1 MVPNRNIPKLRKERP
16 KAVAPAILPATADP
30 LREIRALKRVVQ
42 IGVYAAILGTEPFYL
57 FVLHYSW
64 SQLLSGLF
72 VGLIIATVAIEGAFG
87 QMFKL
92 RRRSAYPSLLLQA
105 LSSASDV
112 GAAADQALPI
122 INRLL
127 RIRGSAVALSE
138 ESGGLRLLS
147 VSVMAEEDALHLLE
161 QGKAETARVLEGD
174 VERALVSEGIEAHER
189 FVTKSDRVVLVPLA
203 AMTRTLGVL
212 VLVGRKG
219 KSDLGDFDLLKAV
232 GTALGLSIENLRD
245 KEELARTASLL
256 STALESTADGILVVG
271 KDGKIERSNAKF
283 LEMWKIP
290 DSIVESRDDDKALEF
305 VLQQLD
311 EPEAFMNRVRELY
324 AQPDAESIDTVV
336 FKDGRVFERFSQP
349 RRLNG
354 RNVGRVWTFRDV
366 TETKRAEEAL
376 AANEKRFRAL
386 IENSTDGISLMDADG
401 VCVYGAPS
409 TERILGYKPEELIG
423 VNAFDLIH
431 PDDIQDAG
439 QAMASLL
446 TQPSGTQASS
456 NRFRLKDG
464 SWHWF
469 EGTATNLLHDPAVR
483 AIVMNYRDITE
494 RREAEEALRESEE
507 QFRLIQESALDAI
520 ITMNADGE
528 ITSWNPQ
535 AETIFGWT
543 RDEAVGRPLA
553 ETLIPERHRETH
565 KRGLERVIATGEGP
579 ILNKRTEV
587 TALDRAGR
595 EFPVELAVV
604 PLYRG
609 ESVSFCAF
617 VRDISERKKA
627 EETIRH
633 LAYHDVLTGLPNRVL
648 FEERLRLALAQ
659 ARRSRTKVAV
669 MFLDLDRF
677 KLVNDTV
684 GHTGGDQLL
693 QEVAGEFSE
702 TIREGDTVARVGGDE
717 FTFLLPGIER
727 AEDATAAAERIL
739 QRVRKP
745 RTVAGQEFRVTTS
758 IGITVF
764 PRDGGTADILMRN
777 ADTAMYR
784 AKERGR
790 DNYQLYTPA
799 MKASLQEMLALE
811 NDLSHAL
818 ERNELFVLYQP
829 LVSIDSGSIVGGEA
843 LLRWQHPQRGLVG
856 PEEFIPLAE
865 ETGLIGPIGE
875 WVLQTACQQAKEWH
889 DSDLS
894 PIRITVNVSAR
905 QIEQPGLVRAV
916 ADVLADTGLPPQRLQ
931 LELTEGAVMR
941 QVDSVTSALAKL
953 RSMGVGISVDDFGT
967 GYSSLGYLK
976 RFPIETIKIDRTFV
990 RDVATDQND
999 AAIVTTVIAMARG
1012 LNLRVVAEGV
1022 ETEAQLGFLREN
1034 KCDEFQGF
1042 LVSPAVSPPQFE
1054 ALVRQRQGRHAI
1066 VLPLKFR

>member
-1 MVPNRNIPKLRKERP
+1 M
-16 KAVAPAILPATADP
+16 
-30 LREIRALKRVVQ
+30 
-42 IGVYAAILGTEPFYL
+42 
-57 FVLHYSW
+57 
-64 SQLLSGLF
+64 
-72 VGLIIATVAIEGAFG
+72 
-87 QMFKL
+87 
-92 RRRSAYPSLLLQA
+92 
-105 LSSASDV
+105 
-112 GAAADQALPI
+112 
-122 INRLL
+122 
-127 RIRGSAVALSE
+127 
-138 ESGGLRLLS
+138 
-147 VSVMAEEDALHLLE
+147 
-161 QGKAETARVLEGD
+161 
-174 VERALVSEGIEAHER
+174 
-189 FVTKSDRVVLVPLA
+189 
-203 AMTRTLGVL
+203 
-212 VLVGRKG
+212 
-219 KSDLGDFDLLKAV
+219 
-232 GTALGLSIENLRD
+232 
-245 KEELARTASLL
+245 
-256 STALESTADGILVVG
+256 
-271 KDGKIERSNAKF
+271 
-283 LEMWKIP
+283 
-290 DSIVESRDDDKALEF
+290 
-305 VLQQLD
+305 
-311 EPEAFMNRVRELY
+311 
-324 AQPDAESIDTVV
+324 
-336 FKDGRVFERFSQP
+336 
-349 RRLNG
+349 
-354 RNVGRVWTFRDV
+354 
-366 TETKRAEEAL
+366 
-376 AANEKRFRAL
+376 
-386 IENSTDGISLMDADG
+386 
-401 VCVYGAPS
+401 
-409 TERILGYKPEELIG
+409 
-423 VNAFDLIH
+423 
-431 PDDIQDAG
+431 
-439 QAMASLL
+439 
-446 TQPSGTQASS
+446 
-456 NRFRLKDG
+456 
-464 SWHWF
+464 
-469 EGTATNLLHDPAVR
+469 
-483 AIVMNYRDITE
+483 
-494 RREAEEALRESEE
+494 
-507 QFRLIQESALDAI
+507 
-520 ITMNADGE
+520 
-528 ITSWNPQ
+528 
-535 AETIFGWT
+535 
-543 RDEAVGRPLA
+543 
-553 ETLIPERHRETH
+553 
-565 KRGLERVIATGEGP
+565 
-579 ILNKRTEV
+579 
-587 TALDRAGR
+587 TALDRSGR

-627 EETIRH
+627 EATIRH

-693 QEVAGEFSE
+693 QEVAGEFSD

-739 QRVRKP
+739 QRVRKL

-764 PRDGGTADILMRN
+764 PRDGGTADVLMRN

-829 LVSIDSGSIVGGEA
+829 LVRIDSGSIVGGEA

-916 ADVLADTGLPPQRLQ
+916 ANVLADTGLPPQRLQ

-1042 LVSPAVSPPQFE
+1042 LVSPPVSPPQFE
-1054 ALVRQRQGRHAI
+1054 ALVRQRQGRQAR